1 MKDLEGK
8 VAFITGG
15 ASGIGLSIA
24 QAFLKRGMK
33 VAIADV
39 RKDRLPRAERI
50 LNSRG
55 NVITIEL
62 DVSDRSAI
70 ERAADKTEEAF
81 GKVHVVCNN
90 AGIGGGGN
98 GYSADEAGWNRVQD
112 INFGGV
118 FHGVRVFVPRIQRHG
133 EGGHIVNTASTAGLQ
148 PNPGQCAYCTSKY
161 AVVGF
166 TEVLRTDLASENIS
180 VSVLCPWFVETPM
193 FYQGIDDD
201 DTEGIAKRR
210 EQMSY
215 MSQATSV
222 DVVGDQVV
230 NGILNDEMYIF
241 TDGGQTRVL
250 IENRTNAIYAALDRQ
265 FPK

>member
-1 MKDLEGK
+1 MRVLEGK

-15 ASGIGLSIA
+15 ASGIGLSMA
-24 QAFLKRGMK
+24 EAFLKKGMK

-39 RKDRLPRAERI
+39 RKDRLPRAEKT
-50 LNSRG
+50 LDSPG

-62 DVSDRSAI
+62 DVSNHAAI

-90 AGIGGGGN
+90 AGIGGGGP
-98 GYSADEAGWNRVQD
+98 GYSVDEANWNRVQAV
-112 INFGGV
+112 NFGGV
-118 FHGVRVFVPRIQRHG
+118 FHGVRIFVPRIQRHG

-148 PNPGQCAYCTSKY
+148 PNPGQSSYCTSKY

-166 TEVLRTDLASENIS
+166 SEVLRSDLANENIS

-210 EQMSY
+210 AQMSY
-215 MSQATSV
+215 MSQAVSV
-222 DVVGDQVV
+222 DVVGNQVV

-250 IENRTNAIYAALDRQ
+250 IEKRTNAIYAALDRQ